1 MQEDGGRSARRAFVA
16 LAATLAIQIYTSLAG
31 TATAVLAPEI
41 APAFGLSPK
50 LVGLFVGLVY
60 AGSMAASLWSGGLIG
75 RYGAIRVSQA
85 CVLLCA
91 VGIAMLPLAGAVGV
105 LAGIAVAPI
114 VIGFGYGPITAASSQ
129 VLARTAPPSR
139 MALTF
144 SIKQT
149 GVPAGAALAGAMLP
163 GLALATDW
171 RYALL
176 AVSVLGVAVALAAQ
190 TVRADLDHE
199 RDATRAVS
207 VRDALATLRQVFAD
221 RRLAD
226 LAFLSFFYSATQV
239 SVTSFLVVFLAE
251 QLGRPLVVA
260 GAALSV
266 ATVAGVAGRILWGHV
281 ADRTRA
287 PRPVLVA
294 LGLAAGAASLATAAW
309 PVESPLAPLIVVL
322 AVLGATAIGWNGVM
336 LSEVAR
342 LSPPGRA
349 GAITG
354 ATGFITFAGVVC
366 GPTAFSLLASAFG
379 SYRAGFVAVGVGSA
393 VAAAT
398 LALRSR
404 GRRPRRPD
412 SGRQD
417 PEG

>member
-1 MQEDGGRSARRAFVA
+1 
-16 LAATLAIQIYTSLAG
+16 
-31 TATAVLAPEI
+31 
-41 APAFGLSPK
+41 
-50 LVGLFVGLVY
+50 
-60 AGSMAASLWSGGLIG
+60 
-75 RYGAIRVSQA
+75 
-85 CVLLCA
+85 
-91 VGIAMLPLAGAVGV
+91 
-105 LAGIAVAPI
+105 
-114 VIGFGYGPITAASSQ
+114 
-129 VLARTAPPSR
+129 
-139 MALTF
+139 
-144 SIKQT
+144 
-149 GVPAGAALAGAMLP
+149 
-163 GLALATDW
+163 
-171 RYALL
+171 
-176 AVSVLGVAVALAAQ
+176 
-190 TVRADLDHE
+190 
-199 RDATRAVS
+199 VS

-266 ATVAGVAGRILWGHV
+266 ATIAGVAGRIFWGHV

-379 SYRAGFVAVGVGSA
+379 SYRAGFVAVGVGSTLAA
-393 VAAAT
+393 VT

-404 GRRPRRPD
+404 RSPRRGSD
-412 SGRQD
+412 AGSQD
-417 PEG
+417 PEK